1 MRSLL
6 FVPADSERK
15 LAKAPGCGADAI
27 VLDLEDAVAAE
38 SKEAARKGAVDF
50 LAARSPK
57 GPSIQVRINGLQS
70 DHIDADLDAI
80 VPAKPDVIM
89 LPKATSGNDVAL
101 LSAMIAARE
110 ATAGI
115 DDGTIR
121 ISAMATESPG
131 ATLRLANY
139 RGASARLA
147 AIAWSSEDLMAALGA
162 EASTDANGLLTD
174 PFRLARTLCL
184 FAAADCNVAAID
196 RVFPNFQDAAAL
208 EAEALSARR
217 DGFAAKLAIHPDQ
230 VVVINRVFTPT
241 VEAIA
246 RARAVISAFDAA
258 PGSGVVG
265 LDGEMLDLPHLVR
278 ARMVLTHAADAGL
291 IRR

>member
-80 VPAKPDVIM
+80 VPARPDVIM

-174 PFRLARTLCL
+174 PFRLARTL
-184 FAAADCNVAAID
+184 
-196 RVFPNFQDAAAL
+196 
-208 EAEALSARR
+208 
-217 DGFAAKLAIHPDQ
+217 
-230 VVVINRVFTPT
+230 
-241 VEAIA
+241 
-246 RARAVISAFDAA
+246 
-258 PGSGVVG
+258 
-265 LDGEMLDLPHLVR
+265 
-278 ARMVLTHAADAGL
+278 
-291 IRR
+291 